1 MCARTAVEKGER
13 IGGMTRTY
21 EGRQLK
27 GEAGPG
33 SADRSPK
40 QMQSGRDCGQGTA
53 RRGGDPTI
61 RRSAIEGLLLSSLAV
76 TPCSRYR
83 LKLSNVSREGSV
95 HFEEPL
101 RTETNQLFV
110 LAAMPPPPP
119 SPLLSPCFRAL
130 VPRSHRDETKIARA
144 QDPTCIHNSFKRSTA
159 PWFPG
164 TIIAFLV
171 KRHREHRLL
180 SFCAKRLIP
189 TLPTQLAFVWTASKV
204 ESSRE

>member
-53 RRGGDPTI
+53 RRGDPTI
-61 RRSAIEGLLLSSLAV
+61 RRSDDPAIQGLLSSLAV

-110 LAAMPPPPP
+110 LAAKPPVVAA
-119 SPLLSPCFRAL
+119 SVPLF
-130 VPRSHRDETKIARA
+130 PRSSSPIA
-144 QDPTCIHNSFKRSTA
+144 
-159 PWFPG
+159 PG
-164 TIIAFLV
+164 
-171 KRHREHRLL
+171 
-180 SFCAKRLIP
+180 
-189 TLPTQLAFVWTASKV
+189 
-204 ESSRE
+204 